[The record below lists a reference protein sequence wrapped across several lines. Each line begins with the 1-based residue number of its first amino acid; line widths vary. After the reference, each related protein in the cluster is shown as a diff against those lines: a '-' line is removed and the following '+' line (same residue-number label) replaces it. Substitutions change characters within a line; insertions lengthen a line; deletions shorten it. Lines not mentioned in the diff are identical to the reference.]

1 MSYSI
6 LVTGGA
12 RSGKSQYAEM
22 RAKQFG
28 AFPVYIATA
37 IAFDAE
43 METRI
48 AQHQRRRGPEWHL
61 VNAPLA
67 MPEALLETDGRG
79 PCLVDCLTFWLNN
92 IMFAEMDTAQA
103 FEQLILA
110 IHRRTDP
117 VILVTNEVGSGI
129 VPENAL
135 ARRFCDEAGR
145 LNQIIAEAVDEVYVS
160 ISGIPLK
167 LKPASGELEN

>member
-1 MSYSI
+1 
-6 LVTGGA
+6 
-12 RSGKSQYAEM
+12 
-22 RAKQFG
+22 
-28 AFPVYIATA
+28 
-37 IAFDAE
+37 
-43 METRI
+43 
-48 AQHQRRRGPEWHL
+48 
-61 VNAPLA
+61 
-67 MPEALLETDGRG
+67 
-79 PCLVDCLTFWLNN
+79 
-92 IMFAEMDTAQA
+92 MDTAQA